1 METVLGFARP
11 QQRCEVH
18 EASQVAAARR
28 AATDLATALGF
39 DETATGEAALLVT
52 EAATNILKHASH
64 GEILLRAVRR
74 GGRDGLE
81 IVALDHGPGMA
92 NVARN
97 MEDGTSGA
105 GTYGIGLGAMQRL
118 SHEFDIYSAPGK
130 GTVVHLLAWPGNTP
144 PDEDALQ
151 LGAVCLP
158 MAGESVCGDAWSLA
172 CGPTRATVVVAD
184 GLGHGPDAAA
194 ASEAAGQVLQRAFD
208 HPPATIIDDA
218 HAALRATRGA
228 AVAVAQIDT
237 HDEELRFAGVGN
249 IAAHLY
255 QAHGHGQ
262 ERKQLVSHNGIV
274 GSNVRKIQEFVLP
287 WQAGAMLVLHSDGL
301 ASRWDV
307 EAYPGLLACHPAIVA
322 AVLYRDFCRRR
333 DDVTVLVLRDRQ
345 G

>member
-18 EASQVAAARR
+18 EVSQVAAARR

-52 EAATNILKHASH
+52 EAATNILKHGSH

-74 GGRDGLE
+74 GGQDGLE
-81 IVALDHGPGMA
+81 IVALDHGPGIS
-92 NVARN
+92 NLARS

-130 GTVVHLLAWPGNTP
+130 GTVVHLLAWPGQAP
-144 PDEDALQ
+144 PDQDVLQ
-151 LGAVCLP
+151 MGAVCLP
-158 MAGESVCGDAWSLA
+158 MAGETVCGDAWSLA
-172 CGPTRATVVVAD
+172 CGPTRATVLVAD
-184 GLGHGPDAAA
+184 GLGHGPDAAR
-194 ASEAAGQVLQRAFD
+194 ASEAAGEVLQRCAA

-237 HDEELRFAGVGN
+237 HDEELRFAGIGN

-255 QAHGHGQ
+255 NGNGI

-274 GSNVRKIQEFVLP
+274 GSNVRKIQEFVVP
-287 WQAGAMLVLHSDGL
+287 WQPGALLILHSDGL
-301 ASRWDV
+301 ATRWDLD
-307 EAYPGLLACHPAIVA
+307 AYPGLLSCHPALVA

-345 G
+345 A